1 MFCLYVLFVSYATQS
16 RTHHPYTAFSRM
28 SHPRTRTHHENT
40 HAHNITDPP
49 LKKKL
54 QRLNLKE
61 CEADSVVDNVFES
74 GVQLGERI
82 KDAVAQF
89 RV

>member
-1 MFCLYVLFVSYATQS
+1 MRRLLSDVPPT
-16 RTHHPYTAFSRM
+16 
-28 SHPRTRTHHENT
+28 NT
-40 HAHNITDPP
+40 HAPREHARTEHNRLPP
-49 LKKKL
+49 FKKKL
-54 QRLNLKE
+54 QRWNLKE
-61 CEADSVVDNVFES
+61 CEADSVVDNVIES